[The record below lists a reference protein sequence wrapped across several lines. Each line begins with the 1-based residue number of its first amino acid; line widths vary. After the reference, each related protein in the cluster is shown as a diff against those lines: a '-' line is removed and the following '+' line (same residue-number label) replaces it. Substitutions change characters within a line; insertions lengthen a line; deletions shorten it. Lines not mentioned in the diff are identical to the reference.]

1 MAKLILYIM
10 VIPIIT
16 WSVDSLNINAIFKKN
31 KDIYL
36 QARIMYMIIVMS
48 LSYLIVNFIYD
59 FIQTFN

>member
-10 VIPIIT
+10 IIPIVT
-16 WSVDSLNINAIFKKN
+16 WSVDSLNINSIFKKN

-36 QARIMYMIIVMS
+36 QARTMYMIIVMS